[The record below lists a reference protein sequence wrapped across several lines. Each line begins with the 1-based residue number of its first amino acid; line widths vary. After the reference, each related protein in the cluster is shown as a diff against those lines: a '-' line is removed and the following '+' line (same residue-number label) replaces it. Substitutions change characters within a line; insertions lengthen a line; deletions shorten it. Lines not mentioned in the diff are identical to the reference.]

1 MKRTF
6 EALEKINYW
15 GNKSDITL
23 GFIREHYLNEISKA
37 SENKLIK
44 VIVGQ
49 RRSGKSY
56 IIRQYIQHLIS
67 DKKVNPV
74 NIFYLNKEL
83 YDFEGIKN
91 ASDLDKLINYYKQQL
106 KLKGKVYVFIDEI
119 QNIKD
124 WEKIIVSLAQHT
136 LEDYEIYVTG
146 SNSNLLSGELATL
159 LSGRYIVL
167 EVFPFSFTE
176 YLGIYQLQNNKE
188 NFLKYLQSSGLP
200 EIYNIQSHDIH
211 RHYFQSLKDTILLK
225 DIMFRHKIR
234 DYVLLEDLFLFLLH
248 NVGNLI
254 SIPSIIK
261 YFKSK
266 QRKADY
272 STISAYLSYM
282 HDAFILQQ
290 CPKFSLKTKE
300 LLSGEKKYYVNDLGF
315 RNFLYPQLI
324 TDTGSMLENIVFLHL
339 RRQGYELK
347 VGYNKNF
354 EVDFIASKGET
365 KKYIQVTYLLSS
377 EDTIQREFRSLE
389 SINDNF
395 PKCLLSM
402 DDIKIKH
409 PKGFEHL
416 HVWEFLKSS
425 D

>member
-1 MKRTF
+1 MTKIF

-15 GNKSDITL
+15 HNELDIDV

-56 IIRQYIQHLIS
+56 IIRQFIKNLIEER
-67 DKKVNPV
+67 KVNPL
-74 NIFYLNKEL
+74 NTFYLNKEL
-83 YDFEGIKN
+83 YDFEGIKT
-91 ASDLDKLINYYKQQL
+91 ASDLNNLIQHYKQEL
-106 KLKGKVYVFIDEI
+106 KPKGKIYVFIDEI
-119 QNIKD
+119 QNIEE

-136 LEDYEIYVTG
+136 AEEYEIYITG

-159 LSGRYIVL
+159 LSGRYLVID
-167 EVFPFSFTE
+167 VFPFSYTE
-176 YLGIYQLQNNKE
+176 YLSFYQHQNSKE
-188 NFLKYLQSSGLP
+188 NFLKYLQTSGMP
-200 EIYNIQSHDIH
+200 EIYNIHSSDIH

-225 DIMFRHKIR
+225 DIMYRHKIR

-282 HDAFILQQ
+282 QDAFILQQ

-324 TDTGSMLENIVFLHL
+324 TDIASMLENVVYLHMK
-339 RRQGYELK
+339 RQGYEVK

-354 EVDFIASKGET
+354 EIDFIATKGDA

-377 EDTIQREFRSLE
+377 EDTINREFRSLE
-389 SINDNF
+389 SIDDNF
-395 PKCLLSM
+395 PKYLLSM

-416 HVWEFLKSS
+416 NIWEFIAS
-425 D
+425 

>member
-1 MKRTF
+1 MTEAF
-6 EALEKINYW
+6 EILRKINYW
-15 GNKSDITL
+15 DNEPEFNI
-23 GFIREHYLNEISKA
+23 GFIRGTYLDKITQA
-37 SENKLIK
+37 TGNKLIK

-56 IIRQYIQHLIS
+56 IIRQFIRSLIYE
-67 DKKVNPV
+67 KAINPK
-74 NIFYLNKEL
+74 NTFYLNKEL
-83 YDFEGIKN
+83 YDFESIKN
-91 ASDLDKLINYYKQQL
+91 ASDLNKLIQFYQQEI
-106 KLKGKVYVFIDEI
+106 KPEGKVYIFIDEI
-119 QNIKD
+119 QNIEE

-136 LEDYEIYVTG
+136 IEDFEIYVTE

-159 LSGRYIVL
+159 LSGRYLLI
-167 EVFPFSFTE
+167 EVFPFS
-176 YLGIYQLQNNKE
+176 YLEFLNYYQYQNEKE
-188 NFLKYLQSSGLP
+188 NFLKYIQTSGLP
-200 EIYNIQSHDIH
+200 EFYNLHSADIH

-225 DIMFRHKIR
+225 DIMHRHKIR
-234 DYVLLEDLFLFLLH
+234 DYILLEDLFLFLLH

-272 STISAYLSYM
+272 TTILAYVAYM
-282 HDAFILQQ
+282 QDAFILQQ

-300 LLSGEKKYYVNDLGF
+300 ILSGEKKYYINDLGF

-324 TDTGSMLENIVFLHL
+324 SDIASMLENVVYLQL
-339 RRQGYELK
+339 RRQGYEVK

-354 EVDFIASKGET
+354 EIDFIATKGEV

-377 EDTIQREFRSLE
+377 EDTINREFRSLE
-389 SINDNF
+389 SIDDNF
-395 PKCLLSM
+395 PKYLLSM
-402 DDIKIKH
+402 DEIKIKH

-416 HVWEFLKSS
+416 NVWEFLASP